1 MDSSWRAL
9 QVIANHEKRVLRGDM
24 SMVGPRPKLAQY
36 AAIPDMPYRPGITG
50 CATIAFRS
58 EEEILRHV
66 APQQINDFYAEYIK
80 PKKAKLDVCYM
91 CRATVYSD
99 LRIVA
104 KTFLSC
110 IVPAHIPPC
119 LPPTAATLNT
129 KAISTSEKPR
139 ELTAVEN

>member
-24 SMVGPRPKLAQY
+24 RMVGPRPKLAQY
-36 AAIPDMPYRPGITG
+36 AAIPNMPYRPGITG

-66 APQQINDFYAEYIK
+66 APQQINGFHAEYIK

-104 KTFLSC
+104 TTFLSC